1 MPRKTNGGKRR
12 TKRGGY
18 YGFTGDLGTPGAAN
32 WTRGSEMGDWTLSN
46 RGGNSMYGAGR
57 RRKHKG
63 KKRTQRRKMRGG
75 YSYGQAVAGFTGSG
89 AERGLGGFTDVSA
102 PGGKSA
108 LGSFAN
114 HGAQPGSGH
123 GSFITAGSK

>member
-1 MPRKTNGGKRR
+1 MPRKPKGTRRR
-12 TKRGGY
+12 TKKGGY

-32 WTRGSEMGDWTLSN
+32 WARGSEMGDWSISN

-63 KKRTQRRKMRGG
+63 KKQTRRRKMRGG
-75 YSYGQAVAGFTGSG
+75 LSYGQSVAGLTGVG
-89 AERGLGGFTDVSA
+89 AQRGLGGFTDVSA

-108 LGSFAN
+108 LGEFAN
-114 HGAQPGSGH
+114 HGAQPGSGY